1 MSATHHGNQT
11 FSCKHTFYLISTF
24 STPSRSTSTRIPH
37 VFDAGCFFLGF
48 SVMGSDVGHIDTT
61 DPLKTAPRGGR
72 CCEGCQQKQQTW
84 IGQRKQKQ
92 TWIMDS
98 CSQKIMI
105 HNLKPSQAEAS
116 SALFLSRKPR
126 SKEAV
131 PCAVPPWRVMAS
143 PKEEI
148 SWGDAKGALEAMP
161 SCKDNGSGSC
171 WRSDFIFI
179 LAIGNVERNLYQW
192 SFLYHFGFIQA
203 GQDAIS
209 INKQY
214 DKSEYI
220 FVQKNCV
227 ASCMKPRSR

>member
-1 MSATHHGNQT
+1 MSSMLVA
-11 FSCKHTFYLISTF
+11 
-24 STPSRSTSTRIPH
+24 
-37 VFDAGCFFLGF
+37 FFLGF

-61 DPLKTAPRGGR
+61 DPLKTAQRGGR
-72 CCEGCQQKQQTW
+72 TFSSTVSVVKVANKNNKHGLANENKSKHESW
-84 IGQRKQKQ
+84 
-92 TWIMDS
+92 DS

-171 WRSDFIFI
+171 
-179 LAIGNVERNLYQW
+179 
-192 SFLYHFGFIQA
+192 
-203 GQDAIS
+203 
-209 INKQY
+209 
-214 DKSEYI
+214 
-220 FVQKNCV
+220 
-227 ASCMKPRSR
+227 